1 MHYCDFCGKSQK
13 QVKRMI
19 SANKGIDICNECV
32 MLCTEILMNDI
43 SEFKRID
50 FDNKEEIE
58 ENKIAE

>member
-1 MHYCDFCGKSQK
+1 MHKCDFCGKDQT

-19 SANKGIDICNECV
+19 TTNKVDICNECV
-32 MLCTEILMNDI
+32 FICVEVLMDDI

-50 FDNKEEIE
+50 FETGKEIE